1 MGWNSGSVLM
11 HAIIEVVK
19 REVVDEGQRARIY
32 PPIIEGFRREDWD
45 TEDECRGVDPVFDE
59 ALDT

>member
-1 MGWNSGSVLM
+1 M